1 MKTIV
6 PVEHY
11 SLKIVC
17 KYEDFTQNQERLLGR
32 FDPSALEELYT
43 NPKAAEER
51 IAKIAGEE
59 DLMLFQ
65 ALDHGGLLV
74 LYGKARKAKQYVLGN
89 PLTAS
94 QMTRHDIRA
103 GLYAPLRLL
112 VFEGEDG

>member
-1 MKTIV
+1 M
-6 PVEHY
+6 
-11 SLKIVC
+11 
-17 KYEDFTQNQERLLGR
+17 
-32 FDPSALEELYT
+32 
-43 NPKAAEER
+43 
-51 IAKIAGEE
+51 AGAE

-65 ALDHGGLLV
+65 VLDHGGLMV

-112 VFEGEDG
+112 VFEAEDGSLSVEYDLPSSLFGQFKNEAVTEVARGLDVKVDRLIEKASRKP